1 MFGTFLHKVKL
12 ILADEN
18 LRKRILFLLAALIVF
33 RILATIP
40 VPGVDIT
47 QLKNFFASNQFLGLL
62 NLFSGGGLSNL
73 SIVMLG
79 VGPYITASIIMQLLS
94 IMSPSIKAMYTEE
107 GEAGK
112 QKFTQYAR
120 MLTVPLAFVQA
131 FGFLMLL
138 TRQGIVTDLT
148 LFAFL
153 VNVIVIAAGSIL
165 LMWLGEL
172 ISEFGIGNGV
182 SVIIFAGIVAS
193 LPTTASQ
200 LLTTYDPS
208 DPSQIPLYIGALVTA
223 LLVTAAVVTITEAE
237 RPVPVTYA
245 KQVRG
250 GKTYGGVSTYLPLR
264 VNQAGVI
271 PIIFALSIILF
282 PQMMLQFIQG
292 VSHPILVSVANALT
306 AFFNNTWLYAVVYF
320 VLVFAFTY
328 FYTAVTFDPQ
338 SIATNL
344 QKSGAFI
351 PGVRPGAATAEY
363 LGTIITRITFVGA
376 VFLGAIAVLPLVVQA
391 VTGIAA
397 FAIGGTAV
405 LIVVSVVL
413 DLVRKT
419 DAQVSIREY

>member
-1 MFGTFLHKVKL
+1 MFGTFTHKLKL
-12 ILADEN
+12 ILADSN
-18 LRKRILFLLAALIVF
+18 LRTRILFLVGALFVFRVLAA
-33 RILATIP
+33 IP
-40 VPGVDIT
+40 IPGVDVT
-47 QLKNFFASNQFLGLL
+47 MLENFFSNNQFVSLL
-62 NLFSGGGLSNL
+62 NIFSGGGLSKL

-79 VGPYITASIIMQLLS
+79 VSPYITASIIMQLLS
-94 IMSPSIKAMYTEE
+94 IMSPSIKAMYTDE
-107 GEAGK
+107 GEIGR
-112 QKFTQYAR
+112 QRFTQYSR

-138 TRQGIVTDLT
+138 SRQGIVPNLS
-148 LFAFL
+148 LFAFI

-165 LMWLGEL
+165 LMWIGEL

-182 SVIIFAGIVAS
+182 SVLIFSGIVAS
-193 LPTTASQ
+193 LPTTVSQ
-200 LLTTYDPS
+200 LLTTY
-208 DPSQIPLYIGALVTA
+208 DPSQIPLYIGAVVTA
-223 LLVTAAVVTITEAE
+223 LLVTAAVVVITEAE

-250 GKTYGGVSTYLPLR
+250 GKSYGGVSTYLPLR

-271 PIIFALSIILF
+271 PIVFALSIILF
-282 PQMMLQFIQG
+282 PQMVLQFITG
-292 VSHPILVSVANALT
+292 STNPFLMKTADILT
-306 AFFNNTWLYAVVYF
+306 TFFNSTWIYAAVYF

-338 SIATNL
+338 SIANNL

-351 PGVRPGAATAEY
+351 PGVRPGATTAEY

-376 VFLGAIAVLPLVVQA
+376 VFLGAIAVLPLA
-391 VTGIAA
+391 IRSITGVTA
-397 FAIGGTAV
+397 FGIGGTAV

-419 DAQVSIREY
+419 DAQISIREY